1 MSEYERYGMT
11 CGGRVPVLAAATCE
25 ELDGD

>member
-1 MSEYERYGMT
+1 MSDYERYGMT
-11 CGGRVPVLAAATCE
+11 CGGRVTVSSVATCE